1 MFTVT
6 LAFLIFST
14 SNLDNIEFLI
24 TAVFREL
31 VGADISVLKFSSFVR
46 IDPHWKYTDNA
57 QDTLDEPA
65 LWKVLMQL

>member
-1 MFTVT
+1 MFTIT

-31 VGADISVLKFSSFVR
+31 IGADISVLKFSSFIR
-46 IDPHWKYTDNA
+46 MDPH
-57 QDTLDEPA
+57 
-65 LWKVLMQL
+65 